1 MKGENILYLSMKKM
15 WVFNE
20 AMRNEQITI
29 ESNGGGQSV
38 RSLIHERRRI
48 SMNSN
53 FNKTALY
60 PWALALALAGL
71 IALPLS
77 GNGGL
82 MGQPGPEV
90 EDEVDWALAKE
101 ETEEEE
107 VDWTLAK
114 EKTEEEEVDWTL
126 A

>member
-1 MKGENILYLSMKKM
+1 
-15 WVFNE
+15 
-20 AMRNEQITI
+20 
-29 ESNGGGQSV
+29 
-38 RSLIHERRRI
+38 
-48 SMNSN
+48 MNSN
-53 FNKTALY
+53 FNKTTLY

-77 GNGGL
+77 GNGVL
-82 MGQPGPEV
+82 KGQPGPEV
-90 EDEVDWALAKE
+90 KDEVDWTLAKEEIEDEEVDWTLAKE

-114 EKTEEEEVDWTL
+114 EETEDDEVDWTL